1 MIFPRI
7 IRATVHAKPGQAV
20 IPKLGRGDPWNAV
33 GVVDDDVSLGPDAVR
48 TLPLWK
54 VRRSEYEPVYLAD
67 SSEPIAYVRKAVV
80 PRLVSW

>member
-1 MIFPRI
+1 LPRS

-33 GVVDDDVSLGPDAVR
+33 GVVDDVSLGPDAVR

-54 VRRSEYEPVYLAD
+54 VRRSEYRPVYRRIRLNPLRTFEKRSPKAGKL
-67 SSEPIAYVRKAVV
+67 VR
-80 PRLVSW
+80 